1 MKTLKQLTKEYWF
14 PFVIACVWTFINIYK
29 KEWNALSFVNVD
41 FVNIFGASF
50 ILLSWFSEQ
59 YFRIT
64 GEAKVDDNLEKIE
77 KRANDILNSLEARTA
92 LLFSQ
97 ISGGNSFCYVCVS
110 QDYLGHR
117 NLVVNHQGD
126 YPLYDLTINV
136 IDLDKFNEHAA
147 NPEYAHE
154 YQKIFSIGT
163 MLPRQTNNL
172 CVISLSNQEI
182 SKSFNIFFS
191 ARNGMF
197 HELIRLKNVNN
208 EWVSAIKVDREKTLL
223 QLVPENYPKNA
234 AGEVEW

>member
-1 MKTLKQLTKEYWF
+1 MKTLKQLTIEYWI
-14 PFVIACVWTFINIYK
+14 PFVVACIWTSINIYK

-64 GEAKVDDNLEKIE
+64 GEAKVDNNLEKIE
-77 KRANDILNSLEARTA
+77 KRANDIFDNLGLKTA
-92 LLFSQ
+92 LIFSQ
-97 ISGGNSFCYVCVS
+97 ITGGNSFCFASLS
-110 QDYLGHR
+110 QNHLGER
-117 NLVVNHQGD
+117 NLSITHQGD
-126 YPLYDLTINV
+126 YPLYDLTIRV
-136 IDLDKFNEHAA
+136 VDLDKFNEHSA
-147 NPEYAHE
+147 NPEYAHTFE
-154 YQKIFSIGT
+154 KTFSIGT
-163 MLPRQTNNL
+163 MLPKQFNNL
-172 CVISLSNQEI
+172 CTMSMSDQEN

-197 HELIRLKNVNN
+197 QELLRLKKINN

-223 QLVPENYPKNA
+223 EFVSENYPKNA